1 MRRAGKPPAHPKAAP
16 TQIGDDPSRL
26 PAWLTS
32 DTAMLL
38 LLGGLT
44 LFYFRSLLLAE
55 PNSILSSFQ
64 PNISDIRY
72 QFYYWRKLGF
82 EALARG
88 ELPLWNPYLYS
99 GTPFIAGMQS
109 AIFYPLN
116 VIYLVLPVG
125 TAINVSIILHLF
137 LAGAFTYLLARV
149 YGLGPLPSAFAG
161 VTFMFSGPYVLNIYP
176 GHLSNLNTIPWTPLL
191 LVWVELSLRRRP
203 LRYALLGACTLGLQL
218 LAGHAQY
225 VFYGGLAVM
234 VRYLVHLAR
243 HLRSE
248 ERATHLRR
256 AAVSFGVLFGMG
268 ALLPALQ
275 LLPAF
280 EFVQHSMR
288 RQATLEFVGSFSV
301 TFENL
306 LLFLTPS
313 LFGSNL
319 TEGYW
324 GAYFIWEMCGYLGI
338 LPLVLAGWAVREE
351 RSPHYRFC
359 LGMAGLSL
367 LLALGKST
375 PFFYVMYY
383 LVPGYRL
390 FRGSSKFLFL
400 GALFLSLAG
409 GFGFRLL
416 TERLGTISRRTWR
429 AGFAVL
435 LLVLLAGTVGVSL
448 LYLRYGRH
456 PAAWRQV
463 VKATIESG
471 VRGPL
476 EIYERDPRFYETA
489 YRETSETS
497 WRFLV
502 VLAGCLVLL
511 ALRGRLRWRH
521 LWGGLALLFLLLDL
535 WSFSSRYLLV
545 YPERLSLWEPE
556 VVDFFARDKEPF
568 RISYIHN
575 PHLIDVNTGMAYGI
589 SNVGGYDALVQR
601 RYHRFINVNDG
612 RMIDE
617 IRLTLRVNRITKF
630 ARMLNLKYVM
640 IDSDAE
646 RPQGLEEVLR
656 TPKRVIYKNPK
667 YLPRVWNVADGKVL
681 SEERAIVAAMAKESF
696 EPRSFAILEEPPD
709 QPAGAKPPGADEAPP
724 RIAASGLNWVRIETS
739 QPRYA
744 LLVLSDPWFPG
755 WKVYVNGRESKLLRA
770 NYVMRA
776 VVTPPGES
784 VVEFRYE
791 PLSFR
796 LGVLISLGAM
806 VLVAALLSW
815 EARREGRRQRSP
827 ALVREGK
834 GAPQGARG

>member
-1 MRRAGKPPAHPKAAP
+1 MRRAGKPPAHPQAAP
-16 TQIGDDPSRL
+16 AQSGDEPSRL
-26 PAWLTS
+26 PAWLLS
-32 DTAMLL
+32 DSAMLL

-64 PNISDIRY
+64 ANISDIRY

-82 EALARG
+82 EALAGG

-116 VIYLVLPVG
+116 VIYLVLPVA
-125 TAINVSIILHLF
+125 TAINVSIIVHLF

-191 LVWVELSLRRRP
+191 FVWVELSLRRRP
-203 LRYALLGACTLGLQL
+203 LRYALLGACTLALQL

-225 VFYGGLAVM
+225 VFYGGLAV
-234 VRYLVHLAR
+234 VLRYLVHVAL
-243 HLRSE
+243 HLRGA
-248 ERATHLRR
+248 ERGVQLRR
-256 AAVSFGVLFGMG
+256 AALSFGVVFGVG
-268 ALLPALQ
+268 ALLTALQ

-288 RQATLEFVGSFSV
+288 REATMRFIGSFSV
-301 TFENL
+301 TFGNL
-306 LLFLTPS
+306 LLFLTPT
-313 LFGSNL
+313 LFGSSL
-319 TEGYW
+319 TEAFW
-324 GAYFIWEMCGYLGI
+324 GAYFIWEMCGYVGI
-338 LPLVLAGWAVREE
+338 LPLVLAGWAVRAE
-351 RSPHYRFC
+351 RSPYYRFSLC
-359 LGMAGLSL
+359 MAGLSL

-429 AGFAVL
+429 AGFTV
-435 LLVLLAGTVGVSL
+435 VLLAMLTGAMGLSFL
-448 LYLRYGRH
+448 HLRYGRY
-456 PAAWRQV
+456 PGDWRAMI
-463 VKATIESG
+463 KATVESG
-471 VRGPL
+471 SRGPL
-476 EIYERDPRFYETA
+476 EFYEQDPRFYANA
-489 YRETSETS
+489 YREASESS
-497 WRFLV
+497 WRFLM

-511 ALRGRLRWRH
+511 AVRGRLRGRH
-521 LWGGLALLFLLLDL
+521 LWGGLAFVFLLLDL

-568 RISYIHN
+568 RVSYIHN
-575 PHLIDVNTGMAYGI
+575 PHLTDINAGMAYGI
-589 SNVGGYDALVQR
+589 GNVGGYDALVLR
-601 RYHRFINVNDG
+601 RYHQFINVNDG

-617 IRLTLRVNRITKF
+617 LRLTLRVNQITKF
-630 ARMLNLKYVM
+630 VNMLNLKYVM

-656 TPKRVIYKNPK
+656 TKERIIYRNPK
-667 YLPRVWNVADGKVL
+667 YLPRVWSVAEGKVL
-681 SEERAIVAAMAKESF
+681 TNERAIVAAMAKESF
-696 EPRSFAILEEPPD
+696 EPRSFAILEENPG
-709 QPAGAKPPGADEAPP
+709 QPTAAKPRGAAEAPP
-724 RIAASGLNWVRIETS
+724 RIVASGLNWVRIETS

-744 LLVLSDPWFPG
+744 LLILSDPWYPG
-755 WKVYVNGRESKLLRA
+755 WKVYVNGGESKLLRA

-776 VVTPPGES
+776 VVTPPGKS

-791 PLSFR
+791 PWSFR

-806 VLVAALLSW
+806 LVVVVLLCW
-815 EARREGRRQRSP
+815 EARGEGRRQHSP
-827 ALVREGK
+827 ALVREEK
-834 GAPQGARG
+834 GAPQGTRG